1 MKVAQSHLLARFG
14 KLYVVPGGLSPGRVY
29 KVQFLVVTYATHT
42 RGKLFSARGIYVAGR
57 LLAVPRAA
65 TRGDTTNDP
74 FTPLENYCSDA
85 TAPHPPSGG
94 DRDRFSITITAS
106 GAFLD
111 NRDYGIAP
119 RRFESLRGK
128 N

>member
-14 KLYVVPGGLSPGRVY
+14 KFYVVPGGLSPGRVY
-29 KVQFLVVTYATHT
+29 KVQFLVVTYVTHT
-42 RGKLFSARGIYVAGR
+42 RGKLFPARGIYVAGR
-57 LLAVPRAA
+57 LLAVPPAAHVA
-65 TRGDTTNDP
+65 TRIMIR
-74 FTPLENYCSDA
+74 S
-85 TAPHPPSGG
+85 PPWKITVPTRPRLTRRLGG
-94 DRDRFSITITAS
+94 DSGRFSITITAS

-111 NRDYGIAP
+111 NRDHGIAS